1 MKIIKKNTQYAAR
14 VAELVVFARIQLLN
28 MIADR
33 NQILHALPIID
44 ETAHLGQQNGGK
56 IQDRRHLY
64 GREHCH
70 VVRFEKKMWNKLTQC
85 RVVALSRMF
94 LLAPSSV

>member
-1 MKIIKKNTQYAAR
+1 
-14 VAELVVFARIQLLN
+14 

-56 IQDRRHLY
+56 IQNRRHLC

-85 RVVALSRMF
+85 LICHTVADVFACAQLCMREYG
-94 LLAPSSV
+94 

>member
-1 MKIIKKNTQYAAR
+1 
-14 VAELVVFARIQLLN
+14 

-85 RVVALSRMF
+85 RVCRTVADVFACAQLCMREYG
-94 LLAPSSV
+94 